1 MQYNFSYKNKM
12 LHFLIHTMTKLKL
25 ISYLIL
31 ITYSHAWCYT
41 RTNNQFTN
49 IKPLQI
55 GIIQHNYINLTPY
68 NQKHKYRS
76 FLGITIIYNDWIDFN
91 IIPIHFYPHSAN
103 LLSNSYFNFSIS
115 LYILKY
121 KIHIYPFIINILI
134 GPQLPIT
141 LRTDI
146 ITGNNISA
154 FLFPALP
161 FLSIKLNIPINNVF
175 SITSTFS
182 SSLSEYFLVDAA
194 IIFAI

>member
-1 MQYNFSYKNKM
+1 MLNF
-12 LHFLIHTMTKLKL
+12 IIDTMKKLKL
-25 ISYLIL
+25 ISSLIL
-31 ITYSHAWCYT
+31 IIYSHAWCST
-41 RTNNQFTN
+41 HKNNQFTHT
-49 IKPLQI
+49 KHLQI

-76 FLGITIIYNDWIDFN
+76 FLGITIIYNDWLDFN
-91 IIPIHFYPHSAN
+91 IIPIHFYPHSSN
-103 LLSNSYFNFSIS
+103 LLSNSYFNISIS
-115 LYILKY
+115 LYMLKY
-121 KIHIYPFIINILI
+121 KIQIYPFIINILI

-161 FLSIKLNIPINNVF
+161 FLSLKLNIPINNIF

-182 SSLSEYFLVDAA
+182 SSLSEYFLVDVA